1 MATSKNDGNEKFLL
15 LRKKY
20 INECPSDDS
29 IGNIST
35 PLSPSGSNYSLTP
48 DVENSPMRPPPP
60 YRAPPEVSPAP
71 VKLPITESENRF
83 QYKDCVDEFK
93 SALSSIST
101 KNSSE
106 VKISESESE
115 NVVVVDAPM
124 VPPRKRNS
132 VDKPISREVS
142 VEMVEEE
149 PQDISN
155 KENISLVIEETE
167 ANDKISVKEAMRKFN
182 RIASVEEP
190 KVPSPIG
197 KKRPDKVGFFF
208 VYSFLH

>member
-48 DVENSPMRPPPP
+48 DIESSPMRPPPP
-60 YRAPPEVSPAP
+60 YRAPPEVSP
-71 VKLPITESENRF
+71 VKLPIPESETRF

-93 SALSSIST
+93 HALSSITT

-106 VKISESESE
+106 VKLSESES
-115 NVVVVDAPM
+115 VVVDAPM

-149 PQDISN
+149 PLDVSN
-155 KENISLVIEETE
+155 KENISLVIKESE
-167 ANDKISVKEAMRKFN
+167 ANDKISVKEQMRKFN
-182 RIASVEEP
+182 RIDSVEEP

-197 KKRPDKVGFFF
+197 KKRPEKVGFFYIYF
-208 VYSFLH
+208 VCD

>member
-1 MATSKNDGNEKFLL
+1 ML

-48 DVENSPMRPPPP
+48 DIENSPMRPPPP
-60 YRAPPEVSPAP
+60 YRAPPEVSPSP
-71 VKLPITESENRF
+71 VKIPIPESETRF

-101 KNSSE
+101 KSSSE
-106 VKISESESE
+106 VKISESES
-115 NVVVVDAPM
+115 VVVDAPM

-132 VDKPISREVS
+132 VDKPISKEVS

-149 PQDISN
+149 PQDVSN
-155 KENISLVIEETE
+155 KENISLVIDETE

-197 KKRPDKVGFFF
+197 KKRPDKVGFFSYIIF
-208 VYSFLH
+208 VVFLKE

>member
-1 MATSKNDGNEKFLL
+1 MI

-29 IGNIST
+29 IGNLST
-35 PLSPSGSNYSLTP
+35 PLSPSGSNYSLTMTP
-48 DVENSPMRPPPP
+48 DIENSPARPPPP
-60 YRAPPEVSPAP
+60 YRAPPEVSQVP
-71 VKLPITESENRF
+71 VRLSIPESETRF
-83 QYKDCVDEFK
+83 QYRDCVDEFK
-93 SALSSIST
+93 SALSSLGS
-101 KNSSE
+101 KSENSSE
-106 VKISESESE
+106 VKISESES
-115 NVVVVDAPM
+115 VVVVDAPM

-142 VEMVEEE
+142 VEMVEVEQQE
-149 PQDISN
+149 VCN
-155 KENISLVIEETE
+155 KENVALVIEETE
-167 ANDKISVKEAMRKFN
+167 GNDKISVKEAMRKFN

-208 VYSFLH
+208 LHSMLN

>member
-20 INECPSDDS
+20 LNECPSDDS

-48 DVENSPMRPPPP
+48 DIESSPMRPPPP

-71 VKLPITESENRF
+71 VKLPIPESETRF

-93 SALSSIST
+93 HALSSIST

-106 VKISESESE
+106 VKLSESES
-115 NVVVVDAPM
+115 VIVDAPM

-132 VDKPISREVS
+132 VDKPISGDVS
-142 VEMVEEE
+142 VEIVEEV
-149 PQDISN
+149 PLDVSN
-155 KENISLVIEETE
+155 KENISLVIEEGE

-197 KKRPDKVGFFF
+197 KKRPDKVGFFLF
-208 VYSFLH
+208 FFMLIYS